1 MLSREIA
8 DSSTKVRVRCRLG
21 ERRMMSHKN
30 AKLTK
35 RGRLAIVRRFE
46 RGEPAHEIAEALG
59 LARSTVFKWIQ
70 RFRLEGDAGMGD
82 RTCRPINMPTAMP
95 EELKARVER
104 LRRQRWSYDRIAAEI
119 GRSRAAVA
127 RVAKERGVARLD
139 RLDPREP
146 VIRYERAEPG
156 ELVHLDIKKL
166 GRIERGIG
174 HRITGDRRGDTYRRV
189 GWEFAHVCI
198 DDASRI
204 AYVEIL
210 DDETGNTA
218 SGFLQRAVAWFAER
232 SVSVQRVMTDNG
244 SAYISRP
251 FRSLCQ
257 LMGLRH
263 IRTRPYTPRT
273 NGKAERFIQTALR
286 EWAYAQPFSSSA
298 ARAAMLWQWLHRYNW
313 HRPHTALN
321 GNPPMWRLA
330 GVANLLGSHT

>member
-1 MLSREIA
+1 
-8 DSSTKVRVRCRLG
+8 
-21 ERRMMSHKN
+21 MMSHKN

-46 RGEPAHEIAEALG
+46 GGEAAHEIASALG

-70 RFRLEGDAGMGD
+70 RYRSEGEAGMAD
-82 RTCRPINMPTAMP
+82 RSCRPDTMPTAMS

-104 LRRQRWSYDRIAAEI
+104 LRRRRWTYDRIAAEI

-156 ELVHLDIKKL
+156 ELVHVDIKKL

-174 HRITGDRRGDTYRRV
+174 HRITGVRHGTYRRV

-210 DDETGNTA
+210 DDERGDTA
-218 SGFLQRAVAWFAER
+218 TGFLQRAVAWFADR
-232 SVSVQRVMTDNG
+232 SVRVERVMTDNG
-244 SAYISRP
+244 AAYRSRP
-251 FRSLCQ
+251 FQTICR

-286 EWAYAQPFSSSA
+286 EWAYALPFATSA

-313 HRPHTALN
+313 HRPHSALN

-330 GVANLLGSHT
+330 GVSNLLGSHN

>member
-1 MLSREIA
+1 
-8 DSSTKVRVRCRLG
+8 
-21 ERRMMSHKN
+21 MMSHKN

-46 RGEPAHEIAEALG
+46 RGEPAEQIAEALG
-59 LARSTVFKWIQ
+59 LARSTVFKWI
-70 RFRLEGDAGMGD
+70 RRYRLEGESGMAD
-82 RTCRPINMPTAMP
+82 RTSRPAVMPTAMP
-95 EELKARVER
+95 EALKARVDR
-104 LRRQRWSYDRIAAEI
+104 LRRQRWTYDRIAAEI

-146 VIRYERAEPG
+146 VIRYERARPG
-156 ELVHLDIKKL
+156 ELVHIDIKKL
-166 GRIERGIG
+166 GKIERGIG
-174 HRITGDRRGDTYRRV
+174 HRITGNRRGSTYRRV

-198 DDASRI
+198 DDTSRV

-210 DDETGNTA
+210 ADETGNTA
-218 SGFLQRAVAWFAER
+218 AGFLQRAIAWFAER
-232 SVSVQRVMTDNG
+232 SVRVERVMTDNG
-244 SAYISRP
+244 AAYLSRT

-257 LMGLRH
+257 LMSLRH

-286 EWAYAQPFSSSA
+286 EWAYERPFKTSA
-298 ARAAMLWQWLHRYNW
+298 ARAARLWHWLHRYNW
-313 HRPHTALN
+313 HRPHAALN

-330 GVANLLGSHT
+330 GVPNLLGIHN

>member
-1 MLSREIA
+1 
-8 DSSTKVRVRCRLG
+8 
-21 ERRMMSHKN
+21 MMSHKN

-46 RGEPAHEIAEALG
+46 RGEPAEQIAEALG

-70 RFRLEGDAGMGD
+70 RYRLEGESGMAD
-82 RTCRPINMPTAMP
+82 RTSRPSLMPTAMSDS
-95 EELKARVER
+95 LKARVEK
-104 LRRQRWSYDRIAAEI
+104 LRRQRWTYDRIAAEI

-127 RVAKERGVARLD
+127 RVAKERGIARLD

-156 ELVHLDIKKL
+156 ELVHIDIKKL

-174 HRITGDRRGDTYRRV
+174 HRITGVRRYTNHRV

-198 DDASRI
+198 DDASRV

-210 DDETGNTA
+210 TDETGNTA

-232 SVSVQRVMTDNG
+232 DVRIERVMTDNG
-244 SAYISRP
+244 AAYLSRT
-251 FRSLCQ
+251 FRALCA
-257 LMGLRH
+257 LMGMKH

-286 EWAYAQPFSSSA
+286 EWAYERPFKTSA

-313 HRPHTALN
+313 HRPHSALN

-330 GVANLLGSHT
+330 GVSNLLGSHS